1 MALIT
6 DIMPLATVAGLRLNR
21 IDEMLCGRIDAVTN
35 NISANGKLP
44 FKGLNVSFESE
55 FLIPPEDLPFQFE
68 NRNPCIP
75 AREFLAGADQD
86 AYAKHGCKIIVEDGI
101 IKMLEAQSHHSDG
114 SYSSQTESIREY
126 FQFRSQAK
134 QDVDRLF
141 PKHRY
146 QRYGEHLH
154 FSFRDGNGKIAENLD
169 PRFIALLEASLRVHW
184 QAARPLVTAKRA
196 LVDVNAPSMPQR
208 PCINRVGVRTG
219 RETGDLNHFFV
230 KRDEPNKHHYEIR
243 RTLPG
248 YDTEQRQQLVCNPML
263 FAQALLAASVNVA
276 LSAYGD
282 PALEASLLTEAEKVE
297 QAPAAYGLR
306 IDQLTQEMRQNPILN
321 HPASIGAE
329 LVSVLV
335 QEMDRNHSKPDSKP
349 TRGGMKLCAKKS
361 IAFLI
366 QGNVNRDNLRY
377 LVNGAIDAG
386 FSVSLVDINS
396 LHVENNTELLG
407 QNARISDKLPEKFE
421 IRELPFVHERID
433 AAMLWI
439 LSRGTRHGFMDRMQ
453 ILTQIHDNLGIPVVN
468 TPNALIK
475 YGNKYA
481 MMMASGYKQP
491 LTHVDNNP
499 DSFLKIIRAHPDQY
513 FILKPPAG
521 SLGYNVFKLRADS
534 PDLEQAI
541 GKLTVDAEGVP
552 QYAVLQECI
561 PEIDKN
567 GDKRVVLA
575 GGKIIGAYARKNN
588 GDHRTNLSQGST
600 ASACE
605 LTDEERKL
613 CYKLA
618 HELQKDGCQFAGID
632 LCYPYVIEVNCLN
645 PGGIGS
651 IDRLTGKNHS
661 REAVEAVWHSAQ
673 KRSTDRGAGLFGA

>member
-1 MALIT
+1 MTLFT
-6 DIMPLATVAGLRLNR
+6 DIKPLAVKAGVQLHP
-21 IDEMLCGRIDAVTN
+21 IDEMLCERIDTV
-35 NISANGKLP
+35 SANLSRNNQLP
-44 FKGLNVSFESE
+44 FNGLNVSFESE
-55 FLIPPEDLPFQFE
+55 FLIPPEDLPFRFE
-68 NRNPCIP
+68 NRNPCVP
-75 AREFLAGADQD
+75 AREFLAGVDPNT
-86 AYAKHGCKIIVEDGI
+86 YAKFGCKIIVEDGI
-101 IKMLEAQSHHSDG
+101 VKMMEAQSHHSDG
-114 SYSSQTESIREY
+114 SYSSQSECIREY

-154 FSFRDGNGKIAENLD
+154 FSFRDATGKNVENLD
-169 PRFIALLEASLRVHW
+169 PRFIALLEASLKVHW
-184 QAARPLVTAKRA
+184 QAVRPLVTAKRA
-196 LVDVNAPSMPQR
+196 LVDVNAPTMPQR
-208 PCINRVGVRTG
+208 PCINEIGVRTG
-219 RETGDLNHFFV
+219 KETGDLNHFFV
-230 KRDEPNKHHYEIR
+230 KREEPHKHHYEIR

-248 YDTEQRQQLVCNPML
+248 HDTPERHIPCNPAL
-263 FAQALLAASVNVA
+263 FTHALLAASVNIA
-276 LSAYGD
+276 LAAYSD
-282 PALEASLLTEAEKVE
+282 PALESSLLTETKKVE
-297 QAPAAYGLR
+297 HAPAAYGLN
-306 IDQLTQEMRQNPILN
+306 IDELIQEMRQSSILN
-321 HPASIGAE
+321 HPASIGAD
-329 LVSVLV
+329 LMSALI
-335 QEMDRNHSKPDSKP
+335 QEMDKNRRKPSDKP
-349 TRGGMKLCAKKS
+349 TRGVMKLRTEKS
-361 IAFLI
+361 IAFLL
-366 QGNVNRDNLRY
+366 QSNVNKDNLRY

-396 LHVENNTELLG
+396 LHIENNTELLG
-407 QNARISDKLPEKFE
+407 QSARISGKLSEKFE
-421 IRELPFVHERID
+421 IRELPFTHERID
-433 AAMLWI
+433 AAMLWL
-439 LSRGTRHGFMDRMQ
+439 LSRGTRNGFMDRMQ

-481 MMMASGYKQP
+481 MMMAPGYKQP
-491 LTHVDNNP
+491 LTHVDQNP

-534 PDLEQAI
+534 PDLEQVI
-541 GKLTVDAEGVP
+541 KKLTADAEGVP

-561 PEIDKN
+561 PEIEKN

-600 ASACE
+600 PTACD
-605 LTDEERKL
+605 LTEDERKL

-645 PGGIGS
+645 PGGLGS

-661 REAVEAVWHSAQ
+661 QEAVEAVWNSVQ
-673 KRSTDRGAGLFGA
+673 KRSLDRTASLLSA